1 MHFLTVHG
9 RIIDNNYYLGG
20 IMKKTLAIALGFIVS
35 APAFAN
41 DVVNIYSFRQPFLIQ
56 PILDDFTKQTGIKT
70 NVVFAKKGLIERV
83 KREGKHSKA
92 DLVLTSNFSALIQ
105 LEDLNLTQTINST
118 NVNAN
123 VPSAFRDG
131 DGQWVALTKR
141 VRNVY
146 SSKDRLGA
154 LPKLTYE
161 ELADP
166 KYKGQICTRSGK
178 HPYNLGL
185 VASMIAH
192 HGEAQTKTWLEGVK
206 ANLARKPQGNDRAQ
220 VKAVKEG
227 LCNLALGN
235 SYYLGKMLQDEEQK
249 TWAEAVHINFPNQI
263 NRGSHINVSGAVITK
278 YAKNPENALKL
289 IEYMTDNKAQNMY
302 ASLNMEY
309 PVNPGVQLSSLVASW
324 GSFKEDS
331 LPLDEISKYRP
342 LALKLIDEVKFAL

>member
-1 MHFLTVHG
+1 M
-9 RIIDNNYYLGG
+9 R
-20 IMKKTLAIALGFIVS
+20 KTLAILLGFTVS
-35 APAFAN
+35 APVLADDA
-41 DVVNIYSFRQPFLIQ
+41 VNIYSFRQSFLIQ

-83 KREGKHSKA
+83 KREGKHSPA
-92 DLVLTSNFSALIQ
+92 DLVLTSNFSDLVQ
-105 LEDLNLTQTINST
+105 LDELDLTQTISSDT
-118 NVNAN
+118 VNNN
-123 VPSAFRDG
+123 VPAKFRD
-131 DGQWVALTKR
+131 DEGQWIALTKR

-146 SSKDRLGA
+146 SSKERIGV
-154 LPKLTYE
+154 LTHLSYE

-166 KYKGQICTRSGK
+166 KYKGKLCTRSGK

-192 HGEAQTKTWLEGVK
+192 HGEAKTKQWLEGVK

-227 LCNLALGN
+227 LCDLALGN
-235 SYYLGKMLQDEEQK
+235 SYYFGKMIQDPAQK
-249 TWAEAVHINFPNQI
+249 PWADAVNINFPNQD
-263 NRGSHINVSGAVITK
+263 NRGSHINVSGVVITK

-289 IEYMTDNKAQNMY
+289 IEFMTDNKAQNMY
-302 ASLNMEY
+302 ASVNMEY
-309 PVNPGVQLSSLVASW
+309 PVKPGVELSSLVESW

-342 LALKLIDEVKFAL
+342 LALKLIDEVKFDL

>member
-1 MHFLTVHG
+1 MSTVEFV
-9 RIIDNNYYLGG
+9 DNNSYLGG
-20 IMKKTLAIALGFIVS
+20 IMKKVFALVLGVVAS
-35 APAFAN
+35 APVFAN

-56 PILDDFTKQTGIKT
+56 PILEDFTKQTGIKT

-105 LEDLNLTQTINST
+105 LEDLKLTQTIKSDS
-118 NVNAN
+118 VNNN
-123 VPSAFRDG
+123 VPAAFRDG

-146 SSKDRLGA
+146 SSKERVGE

-161 ELADP
+161 DLADS

-192 HGEAQTKTWLEGVK
+192 HGEAQTKEWLEGVK

-235 SYYLGKMLQDEEQK
+235 SYYLGKMLEDKEQK
-249 TWAEAVHINFPNQI
+249 GWAEAVNINFPNQV

-289 IEYMTDNKAQNMY
+289 IEYMTDSKAQNMY

-309 PVNPGVQLSSLVASW
+309 PVKSGVELSTLVASW
-324 GSFKEDS
+324 GSFKEDG

-342 LALKLIDEVKFAL
+342 LALKLIDEVKFDL

>member
-1 MHFLTVHG
+1 MRKKALVLLT
-9 RIIDNNYYLGG
+9 
-20 IMKKTLAIALGFIVS
+20 ALLSTPV
-35 APAFAN
+35 FAD
-41 DVVNIYSFRQPFLIQ
+41 DVVNIYSFRQPFLIK

-105 LEDLNLTQTINST
+105 LEDLNLTQKIQSD
-118 NVNAN
+118 VVSAN
-123 VPSAFRDG
+123 VPSTFRDS

-146 SSKDRLGA
+146 SSKERVGA
-154 LPKLTYE
+154 LPELTYE
-161 ELADP
+161 DLADP
-166 KYKGQICTRSGK
+166 KYKGKLCTRSGK

-192 HGEAQTKTWLEGVK
+192 HGEAGAKQWLEGVK

-227 LCNLALGN
+227 LCDIALGN
-235 SYYLGKMLQDEEQK
+235 SYYFGKMMQDEQQK
-249 TWAEAVHINFPNQI
+249 SWAEAVHINFPNQT
-263 NRGSHINVSGAVITK
+263 NRGSHINVSGVVMTK

-302 ASLNMEY
+302 ASVNMEY
-309 PVNPGVQLSSLVASW
+309 PVKNGVELSEMVASW
-324 GSFKEDS
+324 GEFKEDS

-342 LALKLIDEVKFAL
+342 AALKLIDEVKFDL

>member
-1 MHFLTVHG
+1 MSAVEFD
-9 RIIDNNYYLGG
+9 DNNNYLGG
-20 IMKKTLAIALGFIVS
+20 IMKTVFTLVLGLAAS
-35 APAFAN
+35 APAFAS

-56 PILDDFTKQTGIKT
+56 PILEDFTKQTGIKT

-105 LEDLNLTQTINST
+105 LEDLKLTQTIKSDSVNS
-118 NVNAN
+118 N
-123 VPSAFRDG
+123 VPAAFRDG

-146 SSKDRLGA
+146 SSKERVGA
-154 LPKLTYE
+154 LPELTYE
-161 ELADP
+161 DLADP

-192 HGEAQTKTWLEGVK
+192 HGEAQTKEWLEGVK

-235 SYYLGKMLQDEEQK
+235 SYYLGKMLEDKEQK
-249 TWAEAVHINFPNQI
+249 GWAEAVNINFPNQT

-289 IEYMTDNKAQNMY
+289 IEYMTDSKAQNMY

-309 PVNPGVQLSSLVASW
+309 PVKSGVELSSLVASW

-342 LALKLIDEVKFAL
+342 LALKLIDEVKFDL

>member
-1 MHFLTVHG
+1 MRKKALVLLT
-9 RIIDNNYYLGG
+9 
-20 IMKKTLAIALGFIVS
+20 ALISTPV
-35 APAFAN
+35 FAA
-41 DVVNIYSFRQPFLIQ
+41 DVVNIYSFRQPFLIK

-105 LEDLNLTQTINST
+105 LEDLNLTQKIQSD
-118 NVNAN
+118 VVSAN
-123 VPSAFRDG
+123 VPSTFRDS

-146 SSKDRLGA
+146 SSKERVGA
-154 LPKLTYE
+154 LPELTYE
-161 ELADP
+161 DLADP
-166 KYKGQICTRSGK
+166 KYKGKLCTRSGK

-192 HGEAQTKTWLEGVK
+192 HGEAGAKQWLEGVK

-227 LCNLALGN
+227 LCDIALGN
-235 SYYLGKMLQDEEQK
+235 SYYFGKMMQDEQQK
-249 TWAEAVHINFPNQI
+249 SWAEAVHINFPNQT
-263 NRGSHINVSGAVITK
+263 NRGSHINVSGVVMTK

-302 ASLNMEY
+302 ASVNMEY
-309 PVNPGVQLSSLVASW
+309 PVKNGVELSEMVASW
-324 GSFKEDS
+324 GEFKEDS

-342 LALKLIDEVKFAL
+342 AALKLIDEVKFDL

>member
-1 MHFLTVHG
+1 MSAVEFN
-9 RIIDNNYYLGG
+9 DNNNYLGE
-20 IMKKTLAIALGFIVS
+20 IMKTVFTLVLGLAAS
-35 APAFAN
+35 APAFAS

-56 PILDDFTKQTGIKT
+56 PILEDFTKQTGIKT

-105 LEDLNLTQTINST
+105 LEDLKLTQTIKSDS
-118 NVNAN
+118 VNNN
-123 VPSAFRDG
+123 VPAAFRDG

-146 SSKDRLGA
+146 SSKERVGE

-161 ELADP
+161 DLADP

-192 HGEAQTKTWLEGVK
+192 HGEAQTKEWLEDVK
-206 ANLARKPQGNDRAQ
+206 VNLARKPQGNDRAQ

-235 SYYLGKMLQDEEQK
+235 SYYLGKMLEDKEQK
-249 TWAEAVHINFPNQI
+249 GWAEAVNINFPNQT

-289 IEYMTDNKAQNMY
+289 IEYMTDSKAQNMY

-309 PVNPGVQLSSLVASW
+309 PVKSGVELSSLVASW

-342 LALKLIDEVKFAL
+342 LALKLIDEVKFDL

>member
-1 MHFLTVHG
+1 
-9 RIIDNNYYLGG
+9 
-20 IMKKTLAIALGFIVS
+20 MKKALALCLGLITSMPALAS
-35 APAFAN
+35 

-56 PILDDFTKQTGIKT
+56 PILNDFTKQTGIKT

-105 LEDLNLTQTINST
+105 LEDLKLTQTIKSDRIDT
-118 NVNAN
+118 NVPA
-123 VPSAFRDG
+123 AFRDG

-146 SSKDRLGA
+146 SSKERLGA
-154 LPKLTYE
+154 LPELSYE
-161 ELADP
+161 DLADP
-166 KYKGQICTRSGK
+166 KYQGQICTRSGK

-192 HGEAQTKTWLEGVK
+192 HGEANTKTWLEAVK

-235 SYYLGKMLQDEEQK
+235 SYYLGKMLEDDAQK
-249 TWAEAVHINFPNQI
+249 VWAESVNINFPNQT

-278 YAKNPENALKL
+278 YAKNPDNALKL
-289 IEYMTDNKAQNMY
+289 IEYMTDTKAQNMY
-302 ASLNMEY
+302 ASVNMEY
-309 PVNPGVQLSSLVASW
+309 PVKLGVELSSLVASW

-342 LALKLIDEVKFAL
+342 LALKLIDEVKFDL

>member
-1 MHFLTVHG
+1 
-9 RIIDNNYYLGG
+9 
-20 IMKKTLAIALGFIVS
+20 MKKSLALCLGLITSMPALAS
-35 APAFAN
+35 

-105 LEDLNLTQTINST
+105 LEDLKLTQTIKSDRIDT
-118 NVNAN
+118 NVPA
-123 VPSAFRDG
+123 AFRDG

-146 SSKDRLGA
+146 SSKERLGA
-154 LPKLTYE
+154 LPELSYE
-161 ELADP
+161 DLADP
-166 KYKGQICTRSGK
+166 KYQGQICTRSGK

-192 HGEAQTKTWLEGVK
+192 HGEANTKTWLEGVK

-235 SYYLGKMLQDEEQK
+235 SYYLGKMLEDDAQK
-249 TWAEAVHINFPNQI
+249 AWAESVNINFPNQI

-278 YAKNPENALKL
+278 YAKNPDNALKL
-289 IEYMTDNKAQNMY
+289 IEYMTDTKAQNMY
-302 ASLNMEY
+302 ASVNMEY
-309 PVNPGVQLSSLVASW
+309 PVKLGVELSSLVASW

-342 LALKLIDEVKFAL
+342 LALKLIDEVKFDL

>member
-1 MHFLTVHG
+1 MSAVEFD
-9 RIIDNNYYLGG
+9 DNNNYLGE
-20 IMKKTLAIALGFIVS
+20 IMKTVFTLVLGLAAS
-35 APAFAN
+35 APAFAS

-56 PILDDFTKQTGIKT
+56 PILEDFTKQTGIKT

-105 LEDLNLTQTINST
+105 LEDLKLTQTIKSDS
-118 NVNAN
+118 VNNN
-123 VPSAFRDG
+123 VPAAFRDG

-146 SSKDRLGA
+146 SSKERVGE

-161 ELADP
+161 DLADP

-192 HGEAQTKTWLEGVK
+192 HGEAQTKEWLEGVK

-235 SYYLGKMLQDEEQK
+235 SYYLGKMLEDKEQK
-249 TWAEAVHINFPNQI
+249 GWAEAVNINFPNQT

-289 IEYMTDNKAQNMY
+289 IEYMTDSKAQNMY

-309 PVNPGVQLSSLVASW
+309 PVKSGVELSTLVASW
-324 GSFKEDS
+324 GSFREDS

-342 LALKLIDEVKFAL
+342 LALKLIDEVKFDL

>member
-1 MHFLTVHG
+1 
-9 RIIDNNYYLGG
+9 
-20 IMKKTLAIALGFIVS
+20 MKKTALVLLSALLS
-35 APAFAN
+35 APTFAA

-105 LEDLNLTQTINST
+105 LEDLDLTQSINSDV
-118 NVNAN
+118 VNAN
-123 VPSAFRDG
+123 VPSTFRDA
-131 DGQWVALTKR
+131 DGQWIALTKR

-146 SSKDRLGA
+146 SAKERVGA
-154 LPKLTYE
+154 LGELTYE
-161 ELADP
+161 DLADP
-166 KYKGQICTRSGK
+166 KYKGKICTRSGK

-185 VASMIAH
+185 VASMVAH
-192 HGEAQTKTWLEGVK
+192 HGEAKTKQWLEGVK

-227 LCNLALGN
+227 LCDLALGN
-235 SYYLGKMLQDEEQK
+235 SYYFGKMMQDEQQK
-249 TWAEAVHINFPNQI
+249 SWAEAVYINFPNQT
-263 NRGSHINVSGAVITK
+263 NRGSHINVSGVVMTR

-302 ASLNMEY
+302 ASVNMEY
-309 PVNPGVQLSSLVASW
+309 PVKQGVALSEMVASW
-324 GSFKEDS
+324 GEFKEDS

-342 LALKLIDEVKFAL
+342 VALKLIDEVKFDL

>member
-1 MHFLTVHG
+1 
-9 RIIDNNYYLGG
+9 
-20 IMKKTLAIALGFIVS
+20 MKKALALCLGLVTSMPALAS
-35 APAFAN
+35 

-56 PILDDFTKQTGIKT
+56 PILNDFTKQTGIKT

-105 LEDLNLTQTINST
+105 LEDLKLTQTIKSDRI
-118 NVNAN
+118 NAN
-123 VPSAFRDG
+123 VPAAFRDG

-146 SSKDRLGA
+146 SSKERLGA
-154 LPKLTYE
+154 LPELSYE
-161 ELADP
+161 DLADP
-166 KYKGQICTRSGK
+166 KYQGQICTRSGK

-192 HGEAQTKTWLEGVK
+192 HGEANTKTWLEAVK

-235 SYYLGKMLQDEEQK
+235 SYYLGKMLEDDAQK
-249 TWAEAVHINFPNQI
+249 AWAESVNINFPNQT

-278 YAKNPENALKL
+278 YAKNPDNALKL
-289 IEYMTDNKAQNMY
+289 IEYMTDTKAQNMY
-302 ASLNMEY
+302 ASVNMEY
-309 PVNPGVQLSSLVASW
+309 PVKLGVELSSLVASW

-342 LALKLIDEVKFAL
+342 LALKLMDEVKFDL